1 LPTPVARSFRL
12 ITGNAYIMLLTAML
26 LWAMNTVAARLA
38 VGEISPMLLVL
49 LRWILACGILLVIAR
64 DALKADWPLLKT
76 RLPYVFFMGALGYTA
91 FNALFYA
98 AGHHTTAINM
108 GIMQGS
114 MPILV
119 MVTGVMVLREHANIW
134 QWVGTGFTLLGIALV
149 ASGGDLSR
157 LKDFTFNIGDIWMLI
172 ACLLYAGYT
181 VALRKRPAASGLGF
195 FAVMAAAA
203 AVTSVPLAAAEFAN
217 GAALWPGLKGWL
229 LVLFIG
235 LGPSLLAQLTF
246 MRGVELIGP
255 MRSGVFINLVPVI
268 GPIFAILIL
277 GEKFSWHHGLALLL
291 VLGGIWIAEW
301 GRKR

>member
-203 AVTSVPLAAAEFAN
+203 AVTSVPLAAGEFMN
-217 GAALWPGLKGWL
+217 GAVLWPGWKGWL